1 MKIVITGCAGFIGG
15 HVAEWYLNNTDASI
29 IGIDSLSYAGDE
41 SLVSSFTK
49 NDRFTFYKQDLSRAE
64 ETSKI
69 YRHHNPDIT
78 LHLAAETHVDNSI
91 SNCYPFVD
99 SNIKGTVSILEAC
112 KGNNSKLCL
121 VSTDEVY
128 GPAYDRAFKEIDQLN
143 PQNPYAVTKAAS
155 EMMTKAYKNTYGNK
169 AIILRLCNNYGPRQN
184 REKFIPKLLMMIE
197 ADSKFPLYG
206 DGLQE
211 REWLYV
217 KDTPGII
224 HSLVLKEQNWNCD
237 VYNISSN
244 ITDVNTEVIKKV
256 CSIYNELYGS
266 ALKFD
271 DIVSWVT
278 DRPGHDRKYWIDSE
292 KSNSITNF
300 EYTSLVAGLRET
312 IQSYKDSTS

>member
-49 NDRFTFYKQDLSRAE
+49 NDRFTFYKQDLSHVE
-64 ETSKI
+64 ETNRI
-69 YRHHNPDIT
+69 YQQHNPDVT

-91 SNCYPFVD
+91 SNCYPFID

-112 KGNNSKLCL
+112 KRNNSKLCL

-128 GPAYDRAFKEIDQLN
+128 GPASRWAFKESDQLN

-155 EMMTKAYKNTYGNK
+155 EMMTKAYKNTYGSK

-184 REKFIPKLLMMIE
+184 KEKFIPKLLLTIKTG
-197 ADSKFPLYG
+197 SKFPLYG

-217 KDTPGII
+217 KDTPKII
-224 HSLVLKEQNWNCD
+224 HSLISKERNWDCGA
-237 VYNISSN
+237 YNISSN
-244 ITDVNTEVIKKV
+244 IADVNVEVIKKV
-256 CSIYNELYGS
+256 CSIYNDLYS
-266 ALKFD
+266 STLKFD

-278 DRPGHDRKYWIDSE
+278 DRPGHDKKYWIDSE
-292 KSNSITNF
+292 KSNSITRL
-300 EYTSLVAGLRET
+300 EYTSLIDGLRET
-312 IQSYKDSTS
+312 IQSYEDFAR